1 MEHSNIE
8 ALNSPTS
15 LSILDSMGRD
25 IFPIMNLPEELFA
38 KILKMSLG
46 DRAPQLLHKR
56 RKRERGVVYW
66 RSGPPIT
73 YALVCKSWEKS
84 VYSTP
89 QLWSSIKLNSNHL
102 RIGDAVLRLFV
113 NWLARAGTSPLT
125 IELQMESAL
134 DHPNRLFRNLDV
146 IMAFI
151 DVLYSKQVQHLTI
164 IFPPGPVASTLP
176 KRISVALRDAH
187 LLESVSLKVPGGS
200 SNFDPQS
207 TITFDHGVPKLKTL
221 KCAPWLSYVQL
232 LSRQV
237 SLTELDLRS
246 RVNPLEISLIVLT
259 NAPNVEKVEMTI
271 DFQSISPISMVSLSH
286 LRELSI
292 LFPYPSMPMGREVT
306 WDDFFSRIHAPK
318 LSKLTVKDWNSRIEA
333 GPQAAFV
340 VPHNHEWRNLET
352 LLADSSHPPIV
363 ESSLIDVAVEGN
375 RLRSALSMTTN
386 LVVLKLIRLR
396 CIDDM
401 ARALKVRSGGPGG
414 GAAICI
420 CPRLED
426 IRIEI
431 PKGPVYDHVRVA
443 RMLY

>member
-1 MEHSNIE
+1 M
-8 ALNSPTS
+8 
-15 LSILDSMGRD
+15 
-25 IFPIMNLPEELFA
+25 
-38 KILKMSLG
+38 
-46 DRAPQLLHKR
+46 
-56 RKRERGVVYW
+56 
-66 RSGPPIT
+66 
-73 YALVCKSWEKS
+73 
-84 VYSTP
+84 
-89 QLWSSIKLNSNHL
+89 
-102 RIGDAVLRLFV
+102 
-113 NWLARAGTSPLT
+113 T

-134 DHPNRLFRNLDV
+134 DHPSRLFRNLDV

-176 KRISVALRDAH
+176 KKISVALQDAH
-187 LLESVSLKVPGGS
+187 LLESVSLKVPKGS
-200 SNFDPQS
+200 SNFNPQS
-207 TITFDHGVPKLKTL
+207 TIIFDREVPKLKTL
-221 KCAPWLSYVQL
+221 KCAPWLSHVQL

-246 RVNPLEISLIVLT
+246 RVNTLEISLIVLK

-292 LFPYPSMPMGREVT
+292 SFAYPSMPMGREVT

-340 VPHNHEWRNLET
+340 VPHNHEWRNLEAF
-352 LLADSSHPPIV
+352 LADSSHPPIV
-363 ESSLIDVAVEGN
+363 ELSLIDVAVEGN
-375 RLRSALSMTTN
+375 RLRSALSMMTN
-386 LVVLKLIRLR
+386 LVALKPIRLR
-396 CIDDM
+396 CIDDT
-401 ARALKVRSGGPGG
+401 ARALKVRSGSSGGPGG
-414 GAAICI
+414 GVAICI

-443 RMLY
+443 RMLYTRCRGPAVNNDSVMYTKPRSIAINNINRFVIQYLWKLFAPHEDYQFSEEESDDDVVQVLGYTWAMVIGNGLSLWISEK